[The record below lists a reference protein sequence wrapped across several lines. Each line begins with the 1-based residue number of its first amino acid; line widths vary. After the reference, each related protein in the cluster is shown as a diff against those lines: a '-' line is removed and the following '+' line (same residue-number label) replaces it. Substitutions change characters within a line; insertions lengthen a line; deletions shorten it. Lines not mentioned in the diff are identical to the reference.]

1 MSISNKN
8 IKYWVTN
15 SEIEFQVDIS
25 DTKKLTENQFC
36 NLVKLLINEND
47 NANELDYNKVM
58 EKFCTE
64 NYVDGCAN
72 YNISVSLIKDTNIKH
87 IFNEENLK
95 ELLELLGFLKPT
107 VREMYLKFLIFK
119 KEQSSGRL

>member
-1 MSISNKN
+1 MSKN
-8 IKYWVTN
+8 IPKIKYWVTN
-15 SEIEFQVDIS
+15 LEIELQVDIS

-72 YNISVSLIKDTNIKH
+72 YNISVSLIKNTNIKYV
-87 IFNEENLK
+87 FNEENIK
-95 ELLELLGFLKPT
+95 EFLELLGFLKPT
-107 VREMYLKFLIFK
+107 VREKYLEFLIFK
-119 KEQSSGRL
+119 KEQI

>member
-15 SEIEFQVDIS
+15 PEIEFQVDIS

-47 NANELDYNKVM
+47 NVNELEYNKVM

-72 YNISVSLIKDTNIKH
+72 YNISVSLIKNANIKYV
-87 IFNEENLK
+87 FNEENIK

-107 VREMYLKFLIFK
+107 IREKYLEFLIFK

>member
-58 EKFCTE
+58 EKFCTD
-64 NYVDGCAN
+64 NFVDGCAN

-87 IFNEENLK
+87 VFNEENLK
-95 ELLELLGFLKPT
+95 ELLELFGFLKPT

>member
-1 MSISNKN
+1 MSISKKN

-15 SEIEFQVDIS
+15 PEIEIQVDIS

-36 NLVKLLINEND
+36 NLVKLLINEKN
-47 NANELDYNKVM
+47 NANANGLDYNKVM

-72 YNISVSLIKDTNIKH
+72 YNISVSLIKDANIKYV
-87 IFNEENLK
+87 FNEENIK

-107 VREMYLKFLIFK
+107 IRKKYLEFLIYK
-119 KEQSSGRL
+119 KEESS